1 MKQYLPEVPDTV
13 RETPN
18 EEQNIEEISDPGAE
32 TWLLLQYL
40 LLDKLFWGDW
50 R

>member
-32 TWLLLQYL
+32 TGLLLQYL